1 MNAHIHSSDILHR
14 AAKPHAMIDTIIIAD
29 DHPIFRAGLGQ
40 LVGSAFPHLAIHQA
54 GTVDEMLCVAERE
67 GAPQLFTID
76 LLFPGM
82 DPAETLPMMRR
93 RFPRSSI
100 AVVSMFDDDATID
113 RVMGYGADAYIA
125 KSVRPDRM
133 VEGLHALQKGEFV
146 VLKPDQPSVQ
156 AMPAPPAAPPV
167 LTERQ
172 VEVLTMLAQKQSNKQ
187 IARSL
192 ALSHFTV
199 RNHVS
204 HLLRTMGAT
213 TRSELADK
221 ARHAGLID

>member
-1 MNAHIHSSDILHR
+1 MNAHIHSSDILCR
-14 AAKPHAMIDTIIIAD
+14 GAKPHAMIDNVIIAD

-54 GTVDEMLCVAERE
+54 GTVDEMLGVAERE

-82 DPAETLPMMRR
+82 DPAETLPMLRR

-113 RVMGYGADAYIA
+113 RVMGYGADGYIA

-133 VEGLHALQKGEFV
+133 VAGLRALQKGEFV
-146 VLKPDQPSVQ
+146 VLRSDQPSVQ
-156 AMPAPPAAPPV
+156 AIPAAPPV
-167 LTERQ
+167 LTDRQ

-192 ALSHFTV
+192 DLSHFTV
-199 RNHVS
+199 RNHIS
-204 HLLRTMGAT
+204 HLLRAMGAT

-221 ARHAGLID
+221 ARHAGIIA

>member
-100 AVVSMFDDDATID
+100 AVVSMLDDDTTID

-133 VEGLHALQKGEFV
+133 VAGLHALQQGEFV

-156 AMPAPPAAPPV
+156 AMPTAPPL

-172 VEVLTMLAQKQSNKQ
+172 IEVLTMLAQKQSNKQ

-213 TRSELADK
+213 TRSELAEK
-221 ARHAGLID
+221 ARHAGLIA

>member
-14 AAKPHAMIDTIIIAD
+14 RAKPHAMIDTIIIAD

-40 LVGSAFPHLAIHQA
+40 LVGGAFPHLAIHQA

-67 GAPQLFTID
+67 GAPQLFTVD

-82 DPAETLPMMRR
+82 DPAATLPMMRR

-100 AVVSMFDDDATID
+100 AVVSMLDDDATID
-113 RVMGYGADAYIA
+113 RVMGYGADGYIA
-125 KSVRPDRM
+125 KSVRADRM
-133 VEGLHALQKGEFV
+133 VAGLHALQQGEFV

-156 AMPAPPAAPPV
+156 AMPAAPPV

-204 HLLRTMGAT
+204 HLLRTMGAA
-213 TRSELADK
+213 TRSELAEK
-221 ARHAGLID
+221 ARHVGLIA

>member
-1 MNAHIHSSDILHR
+1 MNAHIHSSNILHR
-14 AAKPHAMIDTIIIAD
+14 RAKPHAMIDNIIIAD

-40 LVGSAFPHLAIHQA
+40 LVGSAFPHLAVHQA

-67 GAPQLFTID
+67 GAPQLFTVD

-100 AVVSMFDDDATID
+100 AVVSMLDDDATID
-113 RVMGYGADAYIA
+113 RVMRCGADGYIA

-133 VEGLHALQKGEFV
+133 VAGLHALQQGEFV

-156 AMPAPPAAPPV
+156 TMPAAAPT
-167 LTERQ
+167 LTDRQ

-204 HLLRTMGAT
+204 HLLRTMGAS
-213 TRSELADK
+213 TRTELAEK
-221 ARHAGLID
+221 ARHVGLIA

>member
-14 AAKPHAMIDTIIIAD
+14 RAKPHAMIDNIIIAD

-100 AVVSMFDDDATID
+100 AVVSMLDDDATID
-113 RVMGYGADAYIA
+113 RVMRCGADGYIA

-133 VEGLHALQKGEFV
+133 VAGLHALQQGEFV

-156 AMPAPPAAPPV
+156 TMPAAPPL

-172 VEVLTMLAQKQSNKQ
+172 IEVLTMLAQKQSNKQ

-204 HLLRTMGAT
+204 HLLRTIGAT

-221 ARHAGLID
+221 ARHAGLIA

>member
-1 MNAHIHSSDILHR
+1 MTPS
-14 AAKPHAMIDTIIIAD
+14 IIIAD
-29 DHPIFRAGLGQ
+29 DHPVFRGGLAQ
-40 LVGSAFPHLAIHQA
+40 LVGGAFPGMALREA
-54 GTVDEMLCVAERE
+54 GSVAEMLGVAERYM
-67 GAPQLFTID
+67 APWLFTID

-113 RVMGYGADAYIA
+113 RVMAYGADAYIA
-125 KSVRPDRM
+125 KSVRADRM
-133 VEGLHALQKGEFV
+133 VAGLRALQQGEFV
-146 VLKPDQPSVQ
+146 VLKPDQPSMC
-156 AMPAPPAAPPV
+156 AMPPAAAVSPT

-187 IARSL
+187 IARRL
-192 ALSHFTV
+192 DLSHFTV

-204 HLLRTMGAT
+204 HLLRTMGAA
-213 TRSELADK
+213 TRGELAEK
-221 ARHAGLID
+221 ARHAGLIA

>member
-1 MNAHIHSSDILHR
+1 MNAHIHSSNILHR
-14 AAKPHAMIDTIIIAD
+14 SAKPHAMIDNIIIAD

-67 GAPQLFTID
+67 GAPQLFTVD

-100 AVVSMFDDDATID
+100 AVVSMLDDDATID
-113 RVMGYGADAYIA
+113 RVMRCGADAYIA
-125 KSVRPDRM
+125 KSVRADRM
-133 VEGLHALQKGEFV
+133 VAGLHALQNGEFV

-156 AMPAPPAAPPV
+156 TMPAAAPT
-167 LTERQ
+167 LTDRQ

-213 TRSELADK
+213 TRTELADK
-221 ARHAGLID
+221 ARHVGLIA

>member
-1 MNAHIHSSDILHR
+1 MNAHIHSSDILCR
-14 AAKPHAMIDTIIIAD
+14 GAKPHAMIDNVIIAD
-29 DHPIFRAGLGQ
+29 DHPIFRAGLGH

-54 GTVDEMLCVAERE
+54 GTVDEMLGVAERE

-82 DPAETLPMMRR
+82 DPAQTLPMLRH

-113 RVMGYGADAYIA
+113 RVMGYGADGYIA

-133 VEGLHALQKGEFV
+133 VAGLRALQKGEFV
-146 VLKPDQPSVQ
+146 VLRSDQPSVQ
-156 AMPAPPAAPPV
+156 AIPAAPPA
-167 LTERQ
+167 LTDRQ

-192 ALSHFTV
+192 DLSHFTV

-204 HLLRTMGAT
+204 HLLRAMGAT

-221 ARHAGLID
+221 ARHAGIIA

>member
-1 MNAHIHSSDILHR
+1 MNAHIHSSDILHHR
-14 AAKPHAMIDTIIIAD
+14 AKPHAMIDTIIIAD
-29 DHPIFRAGLGQ
+29 DHPMFRAGLGQ

-100 AVVSMFDDDATID
+100 AVVSMLDDDATID

-133 VEGLHALQKGEFV
+133 VAGLHALQQGEFV

-156 AMPAPPAAPPV
+156 TMPAPPPA
-167 LTERQ
+167 LTDRQ
-172 VEVLTMLAQKQSNKQ
+172 IEVLTMLAQKQSNKQ

-192 ALSHFTV
+192 DLSHFTI

-221 ARHAGLID
+221 ARHAGLIA

>member
-67 GAPQLFTID
+67 VAPQLFTID

-100 AVVSMFDDDATID
+100 AVVSMLDDDTTID

-133 VEGLHALQKGEFV
+133 VAGLHALQQGEFV

-156 AMPAPPAAPPV
+156 AMPTAPPL

-172 VEVLTMLAQKQSNKQ
+172 IEVLTMLAQKQSNKQ

-213 TRSELADK
+213 TRSELAEK
-221 ARHAGLID
+221 ARHAGLIA

>member
-1 MNAHIHSSDILHR
+1 MVDSMTPS
-14 AAKPHAMIDTIIIAD
+14 IIIAD
-29 DHPIFRAGLGQ
+29 DHPVFRGGLAQ
-40 LVGSAFPHLAIHQA
+40 LMGGAFPDMALREA
-54 GTVDEMLCVAERE
+54 GSVAEMLGIAGRHE
-67 GAPQLFTID
+67 APWLFTVD

-100 AVVSMFDDDATID
+100 AVVSMLDDDATID

-125 KSVRPDRM
+125 KSVRADRM
-133 VEGLHALQKGEFV
+133 VEGLRALQQGEFV
-146 VLKPDQPSVQ
+146 VLKPDRPSVQ
-156 AMPAPPAAPPV
+156 TMPSPAAARAA
-167 LTERQ
+167 LTDRQ

-204 HLLRTMGAT
+204 LLLRTMGAA
-213 TRSELADK
+213 TRTELADK
-221 ARHAGLID
+221 ARHAGLIG

>member
-1 MNAHIHSSDILHR
+1 MNALIHSSDILR
-14 AAKPHAMIDTIIIAD
+14 RSVKPHAMIDNVIIAD

-54 GTVDEMLCVAERE
+54 GTVDEMLGIAERE

-82 DPAETLPMMRR
+82 DPAQTLPMLRH

-100 AVVSMFDDDATID
+100 AVVSMLDDDATVD
-113 RVMGYGADAYIA
+113 RVMRCGADAYIA
-125 KSVRPDRM
+125 KSVRPERM
-133 VEGLHALQKGEFV
+133 VAGLRALQKGEFV
-146 VLKPDQPSVQ
+146 VLRSDQPSVR
-156 AMPAPPAAPPV
+156 AIPAAPPL
-167 LTERQ
+167 LTDRQ

-192 ALSHFTV
+192 NLSHFTV

-204 HLLRTMGAT
+204 QLLRTMGAA
-213 TRSELADK
+213 TRSELAEK
-221 ARHAGLID
+221 ARHAGIIA

>member
-1 MNAHIHSSDILHR
+1 MACPMNSS
-14 AAKPHAMIDTIIIAD
+14 IIIAD
-29 DHPIFRAGLGQ
+29 DHPVFRGGLAQ
-40 LVGSAFPHLAIHQA
+40 LVGGTFPGTALHEA
-54 GTVDEMLCVAERE
+54 GSVAEMLGVADRYA
-67 GAPQLFTID
+67 APWLFTVD

-82 DPAETLPMMRR
+82 DPAQTLPMMRR

-100 AVVSMFDDDATID
+100 AVVSMLDDDATIG

-125 KSVRPDRM
+125 KSVHPDRI
-133 VEGLHALQKGEFV
+133 VAGLRQLEQGECV

-156 AMPAPPAAPPV
+156 PMPAPPAASPP
-167 LTERQ
+167 LTARQ

-204 HLLRTMGAT
+204 YLLRTTGAA
-213 TRSELADK
+213 TRAELADK
-221 ARHAGLID
+221 ARHAGLVA

>member
-1 MNAHIHSSDILHR
+1 MNALIHSSDILR
-14 AAKPHAMIDTIIIAD
+14 RDAKPHAMIDNVIIAD

-54 GTVDEMLCVAERE
+54 GTVDEMLGVAERE

-82 DPAETLPMMRR
+82 DPAQTLPMLRR

-113 RVMGYGADAYIA
+113 RVMGYGADGYIA

-133 VEGLHALQKGEFV
+133 VAGLRALQMGEFV
-146 VLKPDQPSVQ
+146 VLRSDQPSVQ
-156 AMPAPPAAPPV
+156 AIPAAPPV
-167 LTERQ
+167 LTDRQ

-192 ALSHFTV
+192 DLSHFTV

-204 HLLRTMGAT
+204 HLLRAMGAT

-221 ARHAGLID
+221 ARHAGIIA

>member
-14 AAKPHAMIDTIIIAD
+14 RANPHAMIDTIIIAD

-40 LVGSAFPHLAIHQA
+40 LVGGAFPHLAIHQA

-67 GAPQLFTID
+67 GAPQLFTVD

-82 DPAETLPMMRR
+82 DPAQTLPMMRR

-100 AVVSMFDDDATID
+100 AVVSMLDDDATID

-125 KSVRPDRM
+125 KSVCPDRM
-133 VEGLHALQKGEFV
+133 VAGLRQLQQGEFV

-167 LTERQ
+167 LTDRQ

-192 ALSHFTV
+192 TLSHFTV

-204 HLLRTMGAT
+204 LLLRTMGAA
-213 TRSELADK
+213 TRTELADK
-221 ARHAGLID
+221 ARHAGLIA